1 MSITQQCVV
10 AESQDIE
17 GIIRLRRLLLS
28 QGSAHYV
35 AASADDDAIWQE
47 YYRRWLYDKLSN
59 QQLNIKIY
67 VIRDLQ
73 HQVIGCATG
82 IIDDRAPT
90 IGILNGLQGWVQSVV
105 IDPKWR
111 RKGLATRLMQSL
123 YLWFQEQQVG
133 KIALQAT
140 PEAEEMYLTLGFSK
154 TGEDLFI
161 TTVDG

>member
-1 MSITQQCVV
+1 MA
-10 AESQDIE
+10 AELRDIE
-17 GIIRLRRLLLS
+17 GLIRLRRLLLS

-47 YYRRWLYDKLSN
+47 YYRCWLTDKLSN
-59 QQLNIKIY
+59 KQSNIKIY
-67 VIRDLQ
+67 IIRDFQ
-73 HQVIGCATG
+73 QQVIGCATG
-82 IIDDRAPT
+82 IIDERAPA

-111 RKGLATRLMQSL
+111 RKGLAKQLMHAL

-133 KIALQAT
+133 KIALQTT
-140 PEAEEMYLTLGFSK
+140 PDAEQMYLTIGFSK